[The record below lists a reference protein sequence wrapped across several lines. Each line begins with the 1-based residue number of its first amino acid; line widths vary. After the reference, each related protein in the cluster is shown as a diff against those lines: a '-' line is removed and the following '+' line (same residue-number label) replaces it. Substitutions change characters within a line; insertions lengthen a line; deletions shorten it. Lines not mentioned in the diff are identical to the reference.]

1 MLTILKLFGRSPF
14 APLQSHME
22 KVSQCVRLLPSLFEA
37 VQKQEIQRV
46 NELSAK
52 IEELKQQADLTKN
65 DIRNHLPKS
74 LFLALDRAS
83 LLEILAIQSKIAAK
97 TDTLGLLVS
106 IKPLSLPQES
116 QAVFD
121 QFLTKAIET
130 FDGAK
135 EIIKELHELLESS
148 FGGIEAEK
156 VKNMVENVVYKNQEE
171 GRIARSLL
179 KNVYAHEENF
189 TPGTFILWQ
198 RVFET
203 IGALSYLSERLANR
217 IRLTLELK

>member
-22 KVSQCVRLLPSLFEA
+22 KVSQCVHTIPSLFEA
-37 VQKQEIQRV
+37 VQKQEVQRV

-97 TDTLGLLVS
+97 TDTLGLLSS
-106 IKPLSLPQES
+106 IKPLSLPIES
-116 QAVFD
+116 QALFN
-121 QFLTKAIET
+121 QFLAKAIET

-135 EIIKELHELLESS
+135 GIIKELHDLLESS

-156 VKNMVENVVYKNQEE
+156 VKNMVENVVSKNQEE
-171 GRIARSLL
+171 GKIARSLL
-179 KNVYAHEENF
+179 KSVYAHEETF
-189 TPGTFILWQ
+189 STGTFILWQ
-198 RVFET
+198 RIFET